1 MDMIFGK
8 LGWDSIPTEPIVLV
22 TMVLMAIGAIAVL
35 GGITYF
41 KKWGYLWNE
50 WFITVDHKKIGI
62 MYIIVSVV
70 MLLRG
75 FADAIMMRLQLFL
88 AKGGG
93 EGYLHPDHY
102 DQIFTAHG
110 VIMIFFV
117 AMASRCRYD
126 EHLCT
131 FTDWCSR
138 RCFPIIELFKLLV
151 IRWCCWFDDAFTC
164 VR

>member
-22 TMVLMAIGAIAVL
+22 TMVMMALGGIAVV

-50 WFITVDHKKIGI
+50 WFTSVDHKKIGI

-102 DQIFTAHG
+102 DQIFHRTRCNHDLLRSNG
-110 VIMIFFV
+110 
-117 AMASRCRYD
+117 SRCWYD

-131 FTDWCSR
+131 ITNRCS
-138 RCFPIIELFKLLV
+138 
-151 IRWCCWFDDAFTC
+151 
-164 VR
+164 